1 MTEKR
6 LIYGQNELATYL
18 RVAPGTVN
26 RWHREG
32 KFAGCYNRI
41 GRKIIYSLDKI
52 DAKFNR

>member
-1 MTEKR
+1 MTEER
-6 LIYGQNELATYL
+6 LVYGQNELANYL

-26 RWHREG
+26 RWQREG
-32 KFAGCYNRI
+32 KFSGCYNRI